1 MKWGILAV
9 GTIAAKFADTINHM
23 DGQELTACASRSAE
37 KADAFAQKFGIP
49 HAWASYEQL
58 VQDPDVEAIYIATPN
73 NLHAENCRL
82 CLNAGKHVL
91 CEKPLT
97 PARAEGEQLFA
108 LAEEKGL
115 FLMEG
120 MWIRHLPVLRRM
132 QDILRSGAI
141 GSVLYARSDYGF
153 VAKGARKDRKFDSAL
168 AGGALLDIGIYNL
181 GFMRMVMDDAEP
193 EQFSSVY
200 HINEYGTDDFSTVQL
215 QYPGG
220 RTATITTCIGVEMP
234 RRAVVYCTEGRLE
247 LEDFQAAQRLTVYPA
262 GKEAYS
268 IEIPFEV
275 NGFECQVLEA
285 ERCIRAGKTSS
296 AVLSPEDTLSVL
308 GQMDALRSSWGLR
321 YPFE

>member
-23 DGQELTACASRSAE
+23 DEQELTACASRSAE
-37 KADAFAQKFGIP
+37 KAEAFAQKFGIP

-132 QDILRSGAI
+132 QDILRSGEI

-181 GFMRMVMDDAEP
+181 GFMRMVMDGSEP

-275 NGFECQVLEA
+275 NGFEYQVMEA

-296 AVLSPEDTLSVL
+296 AVLSPEDTLSIL
-308 GQMDALRSSWGLR
+308 GQMDALRRSWGLR